1 MSNQDWTSKLQDQLA
16 GYQESVSHDLWAGI
30 EQSLAQK
37 NIESVSTNPQTIVSE
52 NSESIDLH
60 VGSEVQKNARVL
72 HDSSEAKKNAR
83 IVYFKRWSA
92 AAAAVALLGIGG
104 SYVYLHQE
112 DVEKG
117 NLQLASL
124 SSPAVSADLQLA
136 ASQPAPSPVVS
147 ADLQSAA
154 SQPAPSHV
162 VSADLQSAA
171 SQPAPSHVVS
181 ADLQSAAS
189 HPAPS
194 HAVSVDLQSA
204 ASQPA
209 PSLVVS
215 ADLRLAASQPA
226 PSLVVSA
233 DLQSAASQKKKG
245 NVLEKESENEI
256 SLLAEN
262 PEPAEPVSEDKATDK
277 SSDYK
282 ALTRSTDH
290 HAAAYASQSYHFE
303 KNEEVSGW
311 SMQLYAE
318 NLTPSLGGVNSD
330 ASGGYNDFSYG
341 TMAEPMPGVIPDPTA
356 GGIYGEEYLLASYKA
371 IQRKQQ
377 VNAKHHAPVSVGLQV
392 AFGIAPRL
400 SLSTGLVYTR
410 TSSDFYPYAPSSN
423 YNVHQVLHYVG
434 LPVGLNYEFWQSGG
448 FHAYVMAG
456 AEADYNVKNDT
467 EEEGVKKENA
477 KRDRVQFSGKASLGA
492 QYDITPKVGLY
503 IEPGAKYY
511 FDNGSHVEN
520 TFKDKKLN
528 FNLQFGLRFNL

>member
-30 EQSLAQK
+30 EQSLAQ
-37 NIESVSTNPQTIVSE
+37 NDIESVSSNPQAIVSE
-52 NSESIDLH
+52 SSESTDFH
-60 VGSEVQKNARVL
+60 VGSE
-72 HDSSEAKKNAR
+72 AKKKAR

-112 DVEKG
+112 EVEKG

-124 SSPAVSADLQLA
+124 SSRVVSADLPSAAPHTVSSDLPSAPSHAVSSDLPSA
-136 ASQPAPSPVVS
+136 ASHVVSSDLPSAASHSVSADLPSAAPHAVSSDLQSAPSHSVS

-154 SQPAPSHV
+154 P
-162 VSADLQSAA
+162 
-171 SQPAPSHVVS
+171 
-181 ADLQSAAS
+181 
-189 HPAPS
+189 
-194 HAVSVDLQSA
+194 
-204 ASQPA
+204 
-209 PSLVVS
+209 
-215 ADLRLAASQPA
+215 
-226 PSLVVSA
+226 
-233 DLQSAASQKKKG
+233 QKKKG
-245 NVLEKESENEI
+245 NVLEKESENKI
-256 SLLAEN
+256 SLLADN
-262 PEPAEPVSEDKATDK
+262 
-277 SSDYK
+277 
-282 ALTRSTDH
+282 
-290 HAAAYASQSYHFE
+290 HAAAYASQSYHFD
-303 KNEEVSGW
+303 KNEEASGW

-318 NLTPSLGGVNSD
+318 NLTSSLGGDNSD
-330 ASGGYNDFSYG
+330 ASGSYRDYSYG

-356 GGIYGEEYLLASYKA
+356 GGIYGEEYLLASCKA
-371 IQRKQQ
+371 IQRNQQ

-400 SLSTGLVYTR
+400 TLSTGLVYTR
-410 TSSDFYPYAPSSN
+410 TSSDFYPYAPGSS

-434 LPVGLNYEFWQSGG
+434 IPVGLNYEFWQSGG

-477 KRDRVQFSGKASLGA
+477 KRDRVQLSGKASLGA

>member
-1 MSNQDWTSKLQDQLA
+1 MSNQDWTSKLQEQLA
-16 GYQESVSHDLWAGI
+16 DYQESVSHDLWAGI
-30 EQSLAQK
+30 EQSLAQN
-37 NIESVSTNPQTIVSE
+37 NIESGSSNPQTIA
-52 NSESIDLH
+52 SESSESTDLH
-60 VGSEVQKNARVL
+60 VGSEAKKNARVL
-72 HDSSEAKKNAR
+72 HDSSEVQKNAR

-124 SSPAVSADLQLA
+124 SSPAVSADLQSAASQPAPSPVVSVDLQSA

-154 SQPAPSHV
+154 SQ
-162 VSADLQSAA
+162 
-171 SQPAPSHVVS
+171 
-181 ADLQSAAS
+181 
-189 HPAPS
+189 
-194 HAVSVDLQSA
+194 
-204 ASQPA
+204 
-209 PSLVVS
+209 
-215 ADLRLAASQPA
+215 
-226 PSLVVSA
+226 
-233 DLQSAASQKKKG
+233 KKTSDD
-245 NVLEKESENEI
+245 VLKEESENEI
-256 SLLAEN
+256 SLLAE
-262 PEPAEPVSEDKATDK
+262 K
-277 SSDYK
+277 SDYK
-282 ALTRSTDH
+282 ALTRSADN

-410 TSSDFYPYAPSSN
+410 TSSDFYPYAPGSS

-434 LPVGLNYEFWQSGG
+434 IPVGLNYEFWQSGG

>member
-30 EQSLAQK
+30 EQSLAQN
-37 NIESVSTNPQTIVSE
+37 NIDSVSSNPQTIA
-52 NSESIDLH
+52 SESSEAADLH
-60 VGSEVQKNARVL
+60 VGSEAKKNARIL

-124 SSPAVSADLQLA
+124 SSPAVSADLQ
-136 ASQPAPSPVVS
+136 
-147 ADLQSAA
+147 SAA

-171 SQPAPSHVVS
+171 SQPASSHVVS
-181 ADLQSAAS
+181 ADLQS
-189 HPAPS
+189 
-194 HAVSVDLQSA
+194 
-204 ASQPA
+204 
-209 PSLVVS
+209 
-215 ADLRLAASQPA
+215 AASQPA

-233 DLQSAASQKKKG
+233 DLQSAASQKKTSDD
-245 NVLEKESENEI
+245 VLKEKSENEI
-256 SLLAEN
+256 SLLAE
-262 PEPAEPVSEDKATDK
+262 K
-277 SSDYK
+277 SDHK

-410 TSSDFYPYAPSSN
+410 TSSDFYPYAPGSS

-434 LPVGLNYEFWQSGG
+434 IPVGLNYEFWQSGG

-467 EEEGVKKENA
+467 EEEGVKKEDA

>member
-16 GYQESVSHDLWAGI
+16 DYQESVSHDLWAGI
-30 EQSLAQK
+30 EQSLAQN

-52 NSESIDLH
+52 SSESTDLH
-60 VGSEVQKNARVL
+60 VGSEVKKNARVL

-117 NLQLASL
+117 NLQLA
-124 SSPAVSADLQLA
+124 
-136 ASQPAPSPVVS
+136 ASQSAPSHVV
-147 ADLQSAA
+147 
-154 SQPAPSHV
+154 SHV

-171 SQPAPSHVVS
+171 SQPAPSHAVSADLQSSVSQSAPSHVVS

-189 HPAPS
+189 
-194 HAVSVDLQSA
+194 QF
-204 ASQPA
+204 ASSP
-209 PSLVVS
+209 
-215 ADLRLAASQPA
+215 
-226 PSLVVSA
+226 VVSA
-233 DLQSAASQKKKG
+233 DLQSAASQKKASD
-245 NVLEKESENEI
+245 VLKKESENEI
-256 SLLAEN
+256 SLLAE
-262 PEPAEPVSEDKATDK
+262 K
-277 SSDYK
+277 SDHK
-282 ALTRSTDH
+282 VLTRSTDH

-330 ASGGYNDFSYG
+330 ASGSYRDYSHG

-371 IQRKQQ
+371 IQRNQQ
-377 VNAKHHAPVSVGLQV
+377 GNAKHHAPVSVGLQV

-423 YNVHQVLHYVG
+423 YNVRQVLHYVG
-434 LPVGLNYEFWQSGG
+434 IPVGLNYEFWQSGG

-492 QYDITPKVGLY
+492 QYDITSKVGLY

>member
-30 EQSLAQK
+30 EQSLAQN
-37 NIESVSTNPQTIVSE
+37 NIESVSSNPQTIVSE
-52 NSESIDLH
+52 NSESADLH
-60 VGSEVQKNARVL
+60 VGSEV
-72 HDSSEAKKNAR
+72 KKNAR

-117 NLQLASL
+117 NLQLA
-124 SSPAVSADLQLA
+124 
-136 ASQPAPSPVVS
+136 
-147 ADLQSAA
+147 
-154 SQPAPSHV
+154 
-162 VSADLQSAA
+162 
-171 SQPAPSHVVS
+171 
-181 ADLQSAAS
+181 
-189 HPAPS
+189 
-194 HAVSVDLQSA
+194 
-204 ASQPA
+204 
-209 PSLVVS
+209 
-215 ADLRLAASQPA
+215 ASQPA

-233 DLQSAASQKKKG
+233 DLQSAASQSKMG
-245 NVLEKESENEI
+245 NTLVEESENEI

-262 PEPAEPVSEDKATDK
+262 SDPAEPVSENKATDK

-341 TMAEPMPGVIPDPTA
+341 TMAEPLPGVIPDPTA

-400 SLSTGLVYTR
+400 SLSTGMVYTR
-410 TSSDFYPYAPSSN
+410 TSSDFYPYAPGSS

-434 LPVGLNYEFWQSGG
+434 IPVGLNYEFWQSGG

>member
-52 NSESIDLH
+52 SSESIDLH
-60 VGSEVQKNARVL
+60 VGSEVQ
-72 HDSSEAKKNAR
+72 KNAR

-124 SSPAVSADLQLA
+124 SSPAVSADLQSA
-136 ASQPAPSPVVS
+136 ASQSAPSHAVS

-154 SQPAPSHV
+154 SSVAVRQSAPSHV
-162 VSADLQSAA
+162 VSSDLQSAA
-171 SQPAPSHVVS
+171 SQSKMGNT
-181 ADLQSAAS
+181 
-189 HPAPS
+189 
-194 HAVSVDLQSA
+194 
-204 ASQPA
+204 
-209 PSLVVS
+209 LV
-215 ADLRLAASQPA
+215 
-226 PSLVVSA
+226 
-233 DLQSAASQKKKG
+233 
-245 NVLEKESENEI
+245 EESENEI

-262 PEPAEPVSEDKATDK
+262 SDPAEPVSEDKATV
-277 SSDYK
+277 SSTDYK
-282 ALTRSTDH
+282 ALTRSADH

-377 VNAKHHAPVSVGLQV
+377 GNAKHHTPVSVGLQV

-400 SLSTGLVYTR
+400 SLSTGMVYTR
-410 TSSDFYPYAPSSN
+410 TSSDFYPYASSSS

-434 LPVGLNYEFWQSGG
+434 IPVGLNYEFWQSGG
-448 FHAYVMAG
+448 FHAYLMAG

-528 FNLQFGLRFNL
+528 FNLRFGLRFNL

>member
-52 NSESIDLH
+52 SSESTDLH
-60 VGSEVQKNARVL
+60 VGSEVKKNARVL

-83 IVYFKRWSA
+83 IVYFKRLSA

-112 DVEKG
+112 DVERG
-117 NLQLASL
+117 NLQLAASQSAPSHVVSADL
-124 SSPAVSADLQLA
+124 QSAASQPAPSHVVSVDLQSAASQPAPSHAVSADLQLA

-154 SQPAPSHV
+154 SQPAPS
-162 VSADLQSAA
+162 
-171 SQPAPSHVVS
+171 
-181 ADLQSAAS
+181 
-189 HPAPS
+189 
-194 HAVSVDLQSA
+194 
-204 ASQPA
+204 
-209 PSLVVS
+209 
-215 ADLRLAASQPA
+215 
-226 PSLVVSA
+226 LVVSA
-233 DLQSAASQKKKG
+233 DLQSAASQKKTSDD
-245 NVLEKESENEI
+245 VLKEESENEI
-256 SLLAEN
+256 SLLAE
-262 PEPAEPVSEDKATDK
+262 K
-277 SSDYK
+277 SDYK

-400 SLSTGLVYTR
+400 SLSTGMVYTR
-410 TSSDFYPYAPSSN
+410 TSSDFYPYAPGSS

-434 LPVGLNYEFWQSGG
+434 IPVGLNYEFWQSGG

>member
-1 MSNQDWTSKLQDQLA
+1 MSYQDWTSKLQDQLA

-30 EQSLAQK
+30 EQSLAQN
-37 NIESVSTNPQTIVSE
+37 NIESGSSNPQTIA
-52 NSESIDLH
+52 SESSESTDLH
-60 VGSEVQKNARVL
+60 VG
-72 HDSSEAKKNAR
+72 SEAKKNAR

-124 SSPAVSADLQLA
+124 SSPAVSAD
-136 ASQPAPSPVVS
+136 SHIVS

-171 SQPAPSHVVS
+171 SQSAPSHVVS

-189 HPAPS
+189 QSAPS
-194 HAVSVDLQSA
+194 HAVSADLQS
-204 ASQPA
+204 
-209 PSLVVS
+209 
-215 ADLRLAASQPA
+215 AASQPA

-233 DLQSAASQKKKG
+233 DLQSAASQKKTSDD
-245 NVLEKESENEI
+245 VLKEESENEI
-256 SLLAEN
+256 SLLAE
-262 PEPAEPVSEDKATDK
+262 K
-277 SSDYK
+277 SDYK

-371 IQRKQQ
+371 IQRNQQ

-434 LPVGLNYEFWQSGG
+434 IPVGLNYEFWQTGG

-477 KRDRVQFSGKASLGA
+477 KRDRVLFSGKASLGA

>member
-37 NIESVSTNPQTIVSE
+37 NIESVSTNPQTIA
-52 NSESIDLH
+52 SESSESTDLH
-60 VGSEVQKNARVL
+60 VGSEAKKNARVL
-72 HDSSEAKKNAR
+72 HDSSKVQKNAR

-112 DVEKG
+112 DVEKAH
-117 NLQLASL
+117 LQLASL
-124 SSPAVSADLQLA
+124 ASSADSHIVSADLQSAASQPAPSHAVSADLQSAASQPAPSHIVSADLQSA

-154 SQPAPSHV
+154 SQPAPSH
-162 VSADLQSAA
+162 A
-171 SQPAPSHVVS
+171 
-181 ADLQSAAS
+181 
-189 HPAPS
+189 
-194 HAVSVDLQSA
+194 
-204 ASQPA
+204 
-209 PSLVVS
+209 
-215 ADLRLAASQPA
+215 
-226 PSLVVSA
+226 VSA
-233 DLQSAASQKKKG
+233 DLQSAASQKKTSDD
-245 NVLEKESENEI
+245 VLKEKSENEI

-262 PEPAEPVSEDKATDK
+262 SDPAEPVSEDKATDK

-371 IQRKQQ
+371 IQRNQQ
-377 VNAKHHAPVSVGLQV
+377 GNAKHHAPVSVGLQV

-410 TSSDFYPYAPSSN
+410 TSSDFYPYASSSS

-434 LPVGLNYEFWQSGG
+434 IPVGLNYEFWQSGG

>member
-52 NSESIDLH
+52 SSESIDLH

-112 DVEKG
+112 DVERG

-124 SSPAVSADLQLA
+124 SSPAVSADLQ
-136 ASQPAPSPVVS
+136 
-147 ADLQSAA
+147 SAA
-154 SQPAPSHV
+154 SQPASSHV

-171 SQPAPSHVVS
+171 SQPASSHVVS
-181 ADLQSAAS
+181 ADLQST
-189 HPAPS
+189 
-194 HAVSVDLQSA
+194 
-204 ASQPA
+204 
-209 PSLVVS
+209 
-215 ADLRLAASQPA
+215 ASQPA

-233 DLQSAASQKKKG
+233 DLQSAASQPAPSHAVSADLQSAASQSAPSPVVSADLQSAASQKKTSDD
-245 NVLEKESENEI
+245 VLKEKSENEI
-256 SLLAEN
+256 SLLAE
-262 PEPAEPVSEDKATDK
+262 K
-277 SSDYK
+277 SDYK

-318 NLTPSLGGVNSD
+318 NLTPSLGEVNSD

-341 TMAEPMPGVIPDPTA
+341 TMAEPLPGVIPDPTA
-356 GGIYGEEYLLASYKA
+356 GGIYGKEYLLASYKA
-371 IQRKQQ
+371 IQRNQQ
-377 VNAKHHAPVSVGLQV
+377 GNAKHHAPVSVGLQV

-410 TSSDFYPYAPSSN
+410 TSSDFYPYASSSS

-434 LPVGLNYEFWQSGG
+434 IPVGLNYEFWQSGG

>member
-1 MSNQDWTSKLQDQLA
+1 MSNQDWTSKLQEQLA
-16 GYQESVSHDLWAGI
+16 GYQEPVSHDLWAGI
-30 EQSLAQK
+30 EQSLAQN
-37 NIESVSTNPQTIVSE
+37 NIESVSSNPQTIA
-52 NSESIDLH
+52 SESSESTDLH
-60 VGSEVQKNARVL
+60 VGT
-72 HDSSEAKKNAR
+72 EAKKNAR

-117 NLQLASL
+117 NLQLA
-124 SSPAVSADLQLA
+124 V
-136 ASQPAPSPVVS
+136 SQPAPSHVVAVS

-154 SQPAPSHV
+154 SVSAAVSQSAPSHA
-162 VSADLQSAA
+162 VSADLQSVA
-171 SQPAPSHVVS
+171 SKRKMGNT
-181 ADLQSAAS
+181 
-189 HPAPS
+189 
-194 HAVSVDLQSA
+194 
-204 ASQPA
+204 
-209 PSLVVS
+209 LV
-215 ADLRLAASQPA
+215 
-226 PSLVVSA
+226 
-233 DLQSAASQKKKG
+233 
-245 NVLEKESENEI
+245 EESENEI

-262 PEPAEPVSEDKATDK
+262 SDPAEPVSEDKATD
-277 SSDYK
+277 SSTDHKTLTRSTDHK

-290 HAAAYASQSYHFE
+290 HAEAYASQSYHFE

-318 NLTPSLGGVNSD
+318 NLTPSLGGGNSD
-330 ASGGYNDFSYG
+330 ASGGYTDFSYG

-371 IQRKQQ
+371 IQRSQQ
-377 VNAKHHAPVSVGLQV
+377 GNAKHHAPVSVGLQV

-410 TSSDFYPYAPSSN
+410 TSSDFYPYAPSSS

-434 LPVGLNYEFWQSGG
+434 IPVGLNYEFWQSGG

>member
-37 NIESVSTNPQTIVSE
+37 NIESVSSNPQTIA
-52 NSESIDLH
+52 SESSESADLH
-60 VGSEVQKNARVL
+60 VGSEV
-72 HDSSEAKKNAR
+72 KKNAR

-124 SSPAVSADLQLA
+124 SSPAVSADLQ
-136 ASQPAPSPVVS
+136 
-147 ADLQSAA
+147 SAA

-171 SQPAPSHVVS
+171 SQPASSHVVS
-181 ADLQSAAS
+181 ADLQST
-189 HPAPS
+189 
-194 HAVSVDLQSA
+194 
-204 ASQPA
+204 
-209 PSLVVS
+209 
-215 ADLRLAASQPA
+215 ASQPA

-233 DLQSAASQKKKG
+233 DLQSTASQSAPSHAVSADLQSAASQSASSPVVSADLQSAASQKKTSDD
-245 NVLEKESENEI
+245 VLKEESENEI
-256 SLLAEN
+256 SLLAE
-262 PEPAEPVSEDKATDK
+262 K
-277 SSDYK
+277 SDHK

-290 HAAAYASQSYHFE
+290 YAAAYASQSYHFE

-341 TMAEPMPGVIPDPTA
+341 TMAEPLPGVIPDPTA

-400 SLSTGLVYTR
+400 SLSTGMVYTR
-410 TSSDFYPYAPSSN
+410 TSSDFYPYAPGSS

-434 LPVGLNYEFWQSGG
+434 IPVGLNYEFWQSGG

-467 EEEGVKKENA
+467 EEEGVKKEDA

>member
-1 MSNQDWTSKLQDQLA
+1 MSNQDWTSKLQEQLA

-30 EQSLAQK
+30 EQSLAQN
-37 NIESVSTNPQTIVSE
+37 NIESVSSNPQTIA
-52 NSESIDLH
+52 SESSESTDLH
-60 VGSEVQKNARVL
+60 VGT
-72 HDSSEAKKNAR
+72 EAKKNAR

-124 SSPAVSADLQLA
+124 SSPAVSADLQSA
-136 ASQPAPSPVVS
+136 VSQPAPSHVVSHVVSADLQSAASQSAPSHAVS

-171 SQPAPSHVVS
+171 SQPVPSS
-181 ADLQSAAS
+181 
-189 HPAPS
+189 
-194 HAVSVDLQSA
+194 
-204 ASQPA
+204 
-209 PSLVVS
+209 
-215 ADLRLAASQPA
+215 
-226 PSLVVSA
+226 VVSA
-233 DLQSAASQKKKG
+233 DLQSAASQKKASD
-245 NVLEKESENEI
+245 VLKKESENEI
-256 SLLAEN
+256 SLLAE
-262 PEPAEPVSEDKATDK
+262 K
-277 SSDYK
+277 SDHK
-282 ALTRSTDH
+282 ALTRSTDY
-290 HAAAYASQSYHFE
+290 HAEAYASQSYHFE

-371 IQRKQQ
+371 IQRSQQ
-377 VNAKHHAPVSVGLQV
+377 GNAKHHAPVSVGLQV

-410 TSSDFYPYAPSSN
+410 TSSDFYPYAPSSS

-434 LPVGLNYEFWQSGG
+434 IPVGLNYEFWQSGG

>member
-37 NIESVSTNPQTIVSE
+37 NIESVSTNPQTIA
-52 NSESIDLH
+52 SESSESTDLH
-60 VGSEVQKNARVL
+60 VGSEAKKNARVL

-117 NLQLASL
+117 NLQLAASQ
-124 SSPAVSADLQLA
+124 SAPSHVVSADLQL
-136 ASQPAPSPVVS
+136 
-147 ADLQSAA
+147 AA

-162 VSADLQSAA
+162 VSADLQST
-171 SQPAPSHVVS
+171 
-181 ADLQSAAS
+181 
-189 HPAPS
+189 
-194 HAVSVDLQSA
+194 
-204 ASQPA
+204 
-209 PSLVVS
+209 
-215 ADLRLAASQPA
+215 ASQPA

-233 DLQSAASQKKKG
+233 DLQSAASQSKMG
-245 NVLEKESENEI
+245 NTLVEESENEI

-282 ALTRSTDH
+282 ALTRSADH

-341 TMAEPMPGVIPDPTA
+341 TMAEPLPGVIPDPTA

-371 IQRKQQ
+371 IQRNQQ
-377 VNAKHHAPVSVGLQV
+377 GNAKHHAPVSVGLQV

-410 TSSDFYPYAPSSN
+410 TSSDFYPYASSSS

-434 LPVGLNYEFWQSGG
+434 IPVGLNYEFWQSGG

>member
-136 ASQPAPSPVVS
+136 ASQPAPSP
-147 ADLQSAA
+147 
-154 SQPAPSHV
+154 
-162 VSADLQSAA
+162 
-171 SQPAPSHVVS
+171 VVS

>member
-16 GYQESVSHDLWAGI
+16 DYQESVSHDLWAGI

-37 NIESVSTNPQTIVSE
+37 NIESVSSNPQSIA
-52 NSESIDLH
+52 SESSESTDLH
-60 VGSEVQKNARVL
+60 VGTEAKKDARVL
-72 HDSSEAKKNAR
+72 HDSSEVQKNAR

-112 DVEKG
+112 DVERG
-117 NLQLASL
+117 NLQLASHAV
-124 SSPAVSADLQLA
+124 SPSHAVSA
-136 ASQPAPSPVVS
+136 SHVVS

-154 SQPAPSHV
+154 SSVAVRQSAPSHVVSSDLQSTASSVAVRQSALSHV

-171 SQPAPSHVVS
+171 SQS
-181 ADLQSAAS
+181 
-189 HPAPS
+189 
-194 HAVSVDLQSA
+194 
-204 ASQPA
+204 
-209 PSLVVS
+209 
-215 ADLRLAASQPA
+215 
-226 PSLVVSA
+226 
-233 DLQSAASQKKKG
+233 KMG

-256 SLLAEN
+256 SLLAED
-262 PEPAEPVSEDKATDK
+262 PEPAEPVSEDKATV
-277 SSDYK
+277 SSTDYK
-282 ALTRSTDH
+282 ALTRSADH
-290 HAAAYASQSYHFE
+290 HAAAYTSQSYHFE

-371 IQRKQQ
+371 IQRNQQ

-410 TSSDFYPYAPSSN
+410 TSSDFYPYASSSS

-434 LPVGLNYEFWQSGG
+434 IPVGLNYEFWQSGG

>member
-30 EQSLAQK
+30 EQSLAQN
-37 NIESVSTNPQTIVSE
+37 NIESGSSNPQTIA
-52 NSESIDLH
+52 SESSESTDLH
-60 VGSEVQKNARVL
+60 VGSEAKKDARVL
-72 HDSSEAKKNAR
+72 HDSSKVQKNAR

-124 SSPAVSADLQLA
+124 SSPAVSADLQ
-136 ASQPAPSPVVS
+136 
-147 ADLQSAA
+147 SAA

-171 SQPAPSHVVS
+171 SQPASSHVVS
-181 ADLQSAAS
+181 ADLQSTAS
-189 HPAPS
+189 SVAVRQSAPS
-194 HAVSVDLQSA
+194 HA
-204 ASQPA
+204 
-209 PSLVVS
+209 
-215 ADLRLAASQPA
+215 
-226 PSLVVSA
+226 VSA
-233 DLQSAASQKKKG
+233 DLQSAASQSKMG
-245 NVLEKESENEI
+245 NTLVEESENEI

-262 PEPAEPVSEDKATDK
+262 SDPAEPVSENKATD
-277 SSDYK
+277 SSTDHK

-290 HAAAYASQSYHFE
+290 YAAAYASQSYHFE

-341 TMAEPMPGVIPDPTA
+341 TMAEPLPGVIPDPTA

-371 IQRKQQ
+371 IQRNQQ
-377 VNAKHHAPVSVGLQV
+377 GNAKHHAPVSVGLQV

-434 LPVGLNYEFWQSGG
+434 IPVGLNYEFWQSGG

-467 EEEGVKKENA
+467 EEEGVKKEDA

>member
-37 NIESVSTNPQTIVSE
+37 NIESVSSNPQTIA
-52 NSESIDLH
+52 SESSESTDLH
-60 VGSEVQKNARVL
+60 VGSEAKKDARVL

-117 NLQLASL
+117 NLQLASH
-124 SSPAVSADLQLA
+124 AVS
-136 ASQPAPSPVVS
+136 
-147 ADLQSAA
+147 
-154 SQPAPSHV
+154 PSHV

-171 SQPAPSHVVS
+171 SSVAVNQSAPSHVVS
-181 ADLQSAAS
+181 SDLQST
-189 HPAPS
+189 
-194 HAVSVDLQSA
+194 
-204 ASQPA
+204 ASQ
-209 PSLVVS
+209 SKMGNTLV
-215 ADLRLAASQPA
+215 
-226 PSLVVSA
+226 
-233 DLQSAASQKKKG
+233 
-245 NVLEKESENEI
+245 EESENGI

-371 IQRKQQ
+371 IQRNQQ
-377 VNAKHHAPVSVGLQV
+377 GNAKHHAPVSVGLQV

-410 TSSDFYPYAPSSN
+410 TSSDFYPYAPGSS

-434 LPVGLNYEFWQSGG
+434 IPVGLNYEFWQSGG

-467 EEEGVKKENA
+467 EEEGVKKEDA
-477 KRDRVQFSGKASLGA
+477 KRDRVQLSGKASLGA

>member
-37 NIESVSTNPQTIVSE
+37 NIESVSTNPQTIASE
-52 NSESIDLH
+52 NSESTDLH
-60 VGSEVQKNARVL
+60 VGSEAKKDARVL

-104 SYVYLHQE
+104 SYVYLHQD

-124 SSPAVSADLQLA
+124 SSPAVSADLQSA
-136 ASQPAPSPVVS
+136 ASQSAPSHVVS

-189 HPAPS
+189 
-194 HAVSVDLQSA
+194 QSA
-204 ASQPA
+204 SSP
-209 PSLVVS
+209 
-215 ADLRLAASQPA
+215 
-226 PSLVVSA
+226 VVSA
-233 DLQSAASQKKKG
+233 DLQSAASQKKTSD
-245 NVLEKESENEI
+245 VLKEESENEI
-256 SLLAEN
+256 SLLAE
-262 PEPAEPVSEDKATDK
+262 K
-277 SSDYK
+277 SDYK

-434 LPVGLNYEFWQSGG
+434 IPVGLNYEFWQSGG

-467 EEEGVKKENA
+467 EEEGVKKEDA

>member
-1 MSNQDWTSKLQDQLA
+1 MSNQDWTSKLQEQLA

-30 EQSLAQK
+30 EQSLAQN
-37 NIESVSTNPQTIVSE
+37 NIESVSSNPQTIA
-52 NSESIDLH
+52 SESSESTDLH
-60 VGSEVQKNARVL
+60 VGT
-72 HDSSEAKKNAR
+72 EAKKNAR

-117 NLQLASL
+117 NLQLAVSQPAPSHVVSADL
-124 SSPAVSADLQLA
+124 QSAASQSAPSHAVSADLQSA
-136 ASQPAPSPVVS
+136 ASQPVPSHAVS

-171 SQPAPSHVVS
+171 SQPVPSS
-181 ADLQSAAS
+181 
-189 HPAPS
+189 
-194 HAVSVDLQSA
+194 
-204 ASQPA
+204 
-209 PSLVVS
+209 
-215 ADLRLAASQPA
+215 
-226 PSLVVSA
+226 VVSA
-233 DLQSAASQKKKG
+233 DLQSAASQKKASD
-245 NVLEKESENEI
+245 VLKKESENEI
-256 SLLAEN
+256 SLLAE
-262 PEPAEPVSEDKATDK
+262 K
-277 SSDYK
+277 SDHK

-290 HAAAYASQSYHFE
+290 HAEAYASQSYHFE

-371 IQRKQQ
+371 IQRSQQ
-377 VNAKHHAPVSVGLQV
+377 GNAKHHAPVSVGLQV

-410 TSSDFYPYAPSSN
+410 TSSDFYPYAPSSS

-434 LPVGLNYEFWQSGG
+434 IPVGLNYEFWQSGG

>member
-37 NIESVSTNPQTIVSE
+37 NIESVSSNPQTIA
-52 NSESIDLH
+52 SESSESTDLH
-60 VGSEVQKNARVL
+60 VGSEAKKDARVL
-72 HDSSEAKKNAR
+72 HDSSKVQKNAR

-117 NLQLASL
+117 NLQLA
-124 SSPAVSADLQLA
+124 
-136 ASQPAPSPVVS
+136 ASQPAPF
-147 ADLQSAA
+147 
-154 SQPAPSHV
+154 HV
-162 VSADLQSAA
+162 VSADLQSTA
-171 SQPAPSHVVS
+171 SQPAPSHAVS
-181 ADLQSAAS
+181 ADLQS
-189 HPAPS
+189 
-194 HAVSVDLQSA
+194 
-204 ASQPA
+204 
-209 PSLVVS
+209 
-215 ADLRLAASQPA
+215 AASQPA

-233 DLQSAASQKKKG
+233 DLQSAASQKKMG

-371 IQRKQQ
+371 IQRNQQ
-377 VNAKHHAPVSVGLQV
+377 GNAKHHAPVSVGLQV

-410 TSSDFYPYAPSSN
+410 TSSDFYPYAPGSS

-434 LPVGLNYEFWQSGG
+434 IPVGLNYEFWQSGG

-467 EEEGVKKENA
+467 EEEGVKKEDA
-477 KRDRVQFSGKASLGA
+477 KRDRVQLSGKASLGA

>member
-30 EQSLAQK
+30 EQSLAH
-37 NIESVSTNPQTIVSE
+37 SE
-52 NSESIDLH
+52 T
-60 VGSEVQKNARVL
+60 G
-72 HDSSEAKKNAR
+72 KKAR

-117 NLQLASL
+117 NLQLA
-124 SSPAVSADLQLA
+124 
-136 ASQPAPSPVVS
+136 ASQPAPSHVVS

-154 SQPAPSHV
+154 SQPAPSHVVSTDLQSAASQPAPSHVVSADLQSAASQSAPSHV

-189 HPAPS
+189 
-194 HAVSVDLQSA
+194 
-204 ASQPA
+204 
-209 PSLVVS
+209 
-215 ADLRLAASQPA
+215 
-226 PSLVVSA
+226 
-233 DLQSAASQKKKG
+233 QKKASDD
-245 NVLEKESENEI
+245 VLKEESENEI
-256 SLLAEN
+256 SLLAE
-262 PEPAEPVSEDKATDK
+262 K
-277 SSDYK
+277 SDHK

-330 ASGGYNDFSYG
+330 ASGSYRDYSHG

-371 IQRKQQ
+371 IQRNQQ
-377 VNAKHHAPVSVGLQV
+377 GNAKHHAPVSVGVQV

-434 LPVGLNYEFWQSGG
+434 IPVGLNYEFWQSGG

>member
-37 NIESVSTNPQTIVSE
+37 NIESGSSNPHTIVSE
-52 NSESIDLH
+52 SSESTDLH
-60 VGSEVQKNARVL
+60 VGSEAKKNARIL
-72 HDSSEAKKNAR
+72 HVGSEAKKNAR

-124 SSPAVSADLQLA
+124 SSPAVSADLQ
-136 ASQPAPSPVVS
+136 
-147 ADLQSAA
+147 
-154 SQPAPSHV
+154 
-162 VSADLQSAA
+162 
-171 SQPAPSHVVS
+171 
-181 ADLQSAAS
+181 
-189 HPAPS
+189 
-194 HAVSVDLQSA
+194 
-204 ASQPA
+204 
-209 PSLVVS
+209 
-215 ADLRLAASQPA
+215 
-226 PSLVVSA
+226 
-233 DLQSAASQKKKG
+233 SAASQKKASD
-245 NVLEKESENEI
+245 VLKKESENEI
-256 SLLAEN
+256 SLLAE
-262 PEPAEPVSEDKATDK
+262 K
-277 SSDYK
+277 SDYK
-282 ALTRSTDH
+282 ALTRSADH

-377 VNAKHHAPVSVGLQV
+377 GNAKHHAPVSVGLQV

-410 TSSDFYPYAPSSN
+410 TSSDFYPYASSSS

-434 LPVGLNYEFWQSGG
+434 IPVGLNYEFWQSGG

>member
-30 EQSLAQK
+30 EQSLAQ
-37 NIESVSTNPQTIVSE
+37 NHIESVSSNPQTIA
-52 NSESIDLH
+52 SESSESADSN
-60 VGSEVQKNARVL
+60 VGSEAKKDARVL
-72 HDSSEAKKNAR
+72 HDSSEAKKDAR

-124 SSPAVSADLQLA
+124 SSPAVSADLQSAASSVA
-136 ASQPAPSPVVS
+136 ASQS
-147 ADLQSAA
+147 
-154 SQPAPSHV
+154 
-162 VSADLQSAA
+162 
-171 SQPAPSHVVS
+171 
-181 ADLQSAAS
+181 
-189 HPAPS
+189 
-194 HAVSVDLQSA
+194 
-204 ASQPA
+204 
-209 PSLVVS
+209 
-215 ADLRLAASQPA
+215 A

-233 DLQSAASQKKKG
+233 DLQSAASQKKMG

-371 IQRKQQ
+371 IQRSQQ
-377 VNAKHHAPVSVGLQV
+377 GNAKHHAPVSVGLQV

-410 TSSDFYPYAPSSN
+410 TSSDFYPYAPGSS

-434 LPVGLNYEFWQSGG
+434 IPVGLNYEFWQSGG

-467 EEEGVKKENA
+467 EEEGVKKEDA
-477 KRDRVQFSGKASLGA
+477 KRDRVQLSGKASLGV